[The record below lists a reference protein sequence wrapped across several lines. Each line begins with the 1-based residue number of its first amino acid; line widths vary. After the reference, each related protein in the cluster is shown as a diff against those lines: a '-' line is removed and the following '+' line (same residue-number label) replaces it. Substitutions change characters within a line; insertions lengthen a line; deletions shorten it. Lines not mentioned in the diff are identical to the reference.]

1 MTDLDALVNA
11 YLLILLYVATGQAV
25 AHPVFL
31 EYRQQ
36 ARNERAFAVL
46 LGAQFGLF
54 WPILLP
60 LRMLALLHDRREAA
74 RVKAEADAQD
84 EKDDSSKNP

>member
-1 MTDLDALVNA
+1 MTDVNALVNA
-11 YLLILLYVATGQAV
+11 YLLVLLYVATGQAV

-31 EYRQQ
+31 EYRHQ
-36 ARNERAFAVL
+36 ARNEQAFAVL

-74 RVKAEADAQD
+74 RREKGNDDEAPPGDGAGR
-84 EKDDSSKNP
+84 P